1 MREGR
6 IVGIDMREGGII
18 GIDMREG
25 GTVGIDMREGR
36 IVGMLQSLFGGQ
48 VNLAR
53 HDQNLTNPTPS
64 RDK

>member
-1 MREGR
+1 MTEGGT
-6 IVGIDMREGGII
+6 IGIDMREGRTV

-36 IVGMLQSLFGGQ
+36 VVGMLQSLFGGQ

-53 HDQNLTNPTPS
+53 HDQNLTDPTPS

>member
-1 MREGR
+1 
-6 IVGIDMREGGII
+6 MREGGTI

-36 IVGMLQSLFGGQ
+36 IVGMLQSLFWGQ

-64 RDK
+64 CDK

>member
-1 MREGR
+1 MREGGT
-6 IVGIDMREGGII
+6 VGIDMREGGIV

-53 HDQNLTNPTPS
+53 HDQNLTNPIPS
-64 RDK
+64 FDK

>member
-6 IVGIDMREGGII
+6 IVGIDMREGGIL
-18 GIDMREG
+18 GIDMREE

>member
-1 MREGR
+1 MREGGIVGIDMREGR
-6 IVGIDMREGGII
+6 IVGIDMREG
-18 GIDMREG
+18 R
-25 GTVGIDMREGR
+25 TVGIDIREGR
-36 IVGMLQSLFGGQ
+36 IVGMLPSLFGGQ

>member
-6 IVGIDMREGGII
+6 IVGIDMREGGIL

-53 HDQNLTNPTPS
+53 HNQNLTNPTPS

>member
-1 MREGR
+1 
-6 IVGIDMREGGII
+6 MREGGTV

-64 RDK
+64 CDK

>member
-1 MREGR
+1 
-6 IVGIDMREGGII
+6 MREGGII

>member
-6 IVGIDMREGGII
+6 IVGIDMREGGIL

-53 HDQNLTNPTPS
+53 HDQNLTNPTPY

>member
-6 IVGIDMREGGII
+6 IVGIDMREGGIL
-18 GIDMREG
+18 
-25 GTVGIDMREGR
+25 GIDMREGR

-64 RDK
+64 CDK